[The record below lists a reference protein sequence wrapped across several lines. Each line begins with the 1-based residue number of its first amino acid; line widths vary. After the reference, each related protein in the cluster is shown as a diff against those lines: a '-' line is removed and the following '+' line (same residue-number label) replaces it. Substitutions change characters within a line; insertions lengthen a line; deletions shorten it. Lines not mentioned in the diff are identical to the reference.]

1 MIAIAIMIHFYN
13 DQIECPYRL
22 KVMLVLVNSGLVLQ
36 QTDNRH
42 PKYNIL
48 LLCEDMTELDRL
60 SVAFSMI
67 DVQPS
72 KGPPLLK

>member
-1 MIAIAIMIHFYN
+1 MIAIAIMIHFSN

-48 LLCEDMTELDRL
+48 LLCEDMAELDRL
-60 SVAFSMI
+60 SAAFRMI

-72 KGPPLLK
+72 KRPPLLT